1 MEFSYSEAQLANI
14 ETTLSTERLSTYL
27 AQTGAD
33 RKRAILLYECNSHLS
48 ESLYTPLQG
57 LEVAL
62 RNSFQSQLEDCFA
75 RPDWYEDRRSPLSAL
90 HRDMVLKAKTRLTED
105 GKPHDPGRVVAELTF
120 GFWTAMVGKKYAHSL
135 WVPCLHKAFPRKKV
149 GRKQVHL
156 PLDRLRKLRNRIA
169 HHEPVLARDLAED
182 YWIILE
188 VVGWICPDTSA
199 WIAETSRFPSAHD
212 AYRLLFP

>member
-33 RKRAILLYECNSHLS
+33 RRSRPS
-48 ESLYTPLQG
+48 EWCS
-57 LEVAL
+57 
-62 RNSFQSQLEDCFA
+62 
-75 RPDWYEDRRSPLSAL
+75 
-90 HRDMVLKAKTRLTED
+90 
-105 GKPHDPGRVVAELTF
+105 RV
-120 GFWTAMVGKKYAHSL
+120 
-135 WVPCLHKAFPRKKV
+135 C
-149 GRKQVHL
+149 
-156 PLDRLRKLRNRIA
+156 LRKLRNRIA

-182 YWIILE
+182 YRIILE